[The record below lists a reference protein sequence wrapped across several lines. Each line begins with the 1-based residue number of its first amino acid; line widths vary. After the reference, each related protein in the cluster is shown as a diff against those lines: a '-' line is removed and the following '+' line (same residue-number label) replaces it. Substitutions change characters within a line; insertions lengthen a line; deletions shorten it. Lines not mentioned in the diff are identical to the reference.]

1 MLLGLE
7 SVWIFRTVVR
17 YIWRT
22 VVRQVCF
29 GWRMRGMF
37 SVPCVRSF
45 LSIWAAAKSA
55 VVPSRVY
62 FSSRLLFRRGF
73 VFGSSAEA
81 MQDGPSRPIFSW
93 RVRLD

>member
-1 MLLGLE
+1 
-7 SVWIFRTVVR
+7 
-17 YIWRT
+17 
-22 VVRQVCF
+22 
-29 GWRMRGMF
+29 MRGMF
-37 SVPCVRSF
+37 SVSCVRSF

-93 RVRLD
+93 RLRLDLVAAAYSAVYLASLHVYM